1 MILWKFWREQRMWS
15 QTSTSISLGKK
26 TIDSLNRLS
35 NFLDTPRTDLNGLTG
50 ENWVNDNI
58 IEVYMQMVAER
69 SCTKTWRNL
78 GRPRV
83 YCMSTYFFI
92 SLIKRGHGAMQRWTK
107 DVDIFSYDIILI
119 PIHQEDHWCLATV
132 DFRSPGNWMSEMS
145 LF

>member
-1 MILWKFWREQRMWS
+1 MHWFKLSVDKSFIAYIKWGFEKNIFVQL
-15 QTSTSISLGKK
+15 IPL
-26 TIDSLNRLS
+26 LNP
-35 NFLDTPRTDLNGLTG
+35 FFITRTDLNGLTG

-78 GRPRV
+78 GRPKV

-132 DFRSPGNWMSEMS
+132 DFRSPGNRTS
-145 LF
+145 